1 MSTVALS
8 RPGTIAT
15 LIASGGAVSGDA
27 EATGAAFK
35 IHVQEYSDQYEV
47 KVSDVTGDGHTDVH
61 YQHGGLLYG
70 QFRLSGYMI
79 AGADVGIE
87 KLIADKNGGYGV
99 GNAAVATHTLQ
110 VAFEA
115 NRKIQ
120 GGVIITQLQRQMA
133 KNSPHVR
140 LAIAGFWTGPRGNN
154 FTNPFETE
162 APPP

>member
-27 EATGAAFK
+27 SASTAAFK

-87 KLIADKNGGYGV
+87 KLIANVNGGYGV
-99 GNAAVATHTLQ
+99 GSGSTATHTLE

-115 NRKIQ
+115 NRKIK

-154 FTNPFETE
+154 GSNPYET
-162 APPP
+162 AVVP

>member
-15 LIASGGAVSGDA
+15 LVASGGAVGIDGN
-27 EATGAAFK
+27 ATFK
-35 IHVQEYSDQYEV
+35 IHVQEYSDQYQV

-87 KLIADKNGGYGV
+87 NLIANKNGGYGV
-99 GNAAVATHTLQ
+99 GSGAVATHTLE

-115 NRKIQ
+115 DRKIK

-140 LAIAGFWTGPRGNN
+140 LTIAGFWSGDRGAN

-162 APPP
+162 VSETDP